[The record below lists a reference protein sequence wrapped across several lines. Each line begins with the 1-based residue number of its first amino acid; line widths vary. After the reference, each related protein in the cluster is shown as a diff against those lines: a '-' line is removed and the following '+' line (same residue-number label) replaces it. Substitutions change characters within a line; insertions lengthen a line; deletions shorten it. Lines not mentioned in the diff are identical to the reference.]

1 MADEKQRDEQQSSQ
15 QEGQM
20 DQQELDALVDAYA
33 QKYGSD
39 VDRMLQ
45 DLRQE
50 LDSDEPDYPQ
60 STPETVQPTE
70 FRDQEYLDTFGDNL
84 PSGFVAD
91 GAADETPDDDAMDD
105 ILRGGG

>member
-45 DLRQE
+45 DLR
-50 LDSDEPDYPQ
+50 
-60 STPETVQPTE
+60 
-70 FRDQEYLDTFGDNL
+70 R
-84 PSGFVAD
+84 
-91 GAADETPDDDAMDD
+91 
-105 ILRGGG
+105 